1 MNALSILYFEDLL
14 FDLMLVKLIYPF
26 YLHFLRIV
34 EDWAF
39 QNHWFLKLFL
49 DAHNLDVRTAAEQGA
64 EEVAAYSTESIDTD
78 LDGHTVSSYCGD
90 GRAGW

>member
-1 MNALSILYFEDLL
+1 MPGLWRKITKPATQIE
-14 FDLMLVKLIYPF
+14 VKWGEQVGQHGVVGEVVDP
-26 YLHFLRIV
+26 H
-34 EDWAF
+34 D
-39 QNHWFLKLFL
+39 
-49 DAHNLDVRTAAEQGA
+49 LDVETLALLEGAHGA